1 VTSGPRCASIPRG
14 WQMKALAKLVADF
27 VAWRWAPTVAILSA
41 AFIYV
46 VVVVGL
52 VPSEI
57 DVPITNARFQPKP
70 ANTATESEPVT
81 VPAMETMPAAAPV
94 PVSRNQSNDF
104 GRRGFSPP
112 LARPDPP
119 PPPPPP
125 PPPVMIPP
133 LQPDVPPPA
142 PEPVAPQAEAEAAVA
157 PPAAPTPPARRIPG
171 LPRNMTGILQNAA
184 NALAPITDPNAP
196 PPPSA
201 APEGSAAPP
210 PEGAPP
216 APSAPP
222 PQ

>member
-1 VTSGPRCASIPRG
+1 
-14 WQMKALAKLVADF
+14 MKALAKLVADF

-57 DVPITNARFQPKP
+57 DVPITNPRFQPKP
-70 ANTATESEPVT
+70 ANTATDSEPAT
-81 VPAMETMPAAAPV
+81 VPAMETMPAAAPL
-94 PVSRNQSNDF
+94 PASRAQPHEF

-125 PPPVMIPP
+125 PAPLIVPEPPPP
-133 LQPDVPPPA
+133 EVPPPA
-142 PEPVAPQAEAEAAVA
+142 PEPVVPQAEPSVVPPVA
-157 PPAAPTPPARRIPG
+157 SLPPRRIPG
-171 LPRNMTGILQNAA
+171 LPRSMTGIIQNAA
-184 NALAPITDPNAP
+184 NALAPIVDPNAP
-196 PPPSA
+196 PAPSA
-201 APEGSAAPP
+201 APEGSAAPG